1 LDISYVNVSFSEDT
15 KLNVSLIEV
24 TNLDKKNETR
34 WYELGIISNFAE

>member
-1 LDISYVNVSFSEDT
+1 MYLFLEVT

-34 WYELGIISNFAE
+34 RYELGFISNFAE

>member
-1 LDISYVNVSFSEDT
+1 MYLFVKHT